1 MAKQAD
7 TGVYQLRNGNWA
19 FRYTLTENGNKKDVR
34 RSKNENGQKLRSM
47 REAIVARYTKNIHF
61 LSIHFWGWTG
71 LHRRKNCH
79 FYATFTGPDRKKE
92 APGGCFLCSFSVFP
106 GYPGTGSF
114 LLESILAQTAGG
126 ADPIRRDLLP
136 GGSGSDAVLGIAYRG
151 IIDVAAGAN
160 ILIHDST
167 FFHSIR
173 SSASA
178 GPRKPCRDGPH
189 RGPSHGRYREWH
201 PDCTALP
208 AWPARTCPEW
218 HRSRRQHASQGSSW
232 CCR

>member
-79 FYATFTGPDRKKE
+79 FYATFPLSGTGGTGKKE
-92 APGGCFLCSFSVFP
+92 EREFP
-106 GYPGTGSF
+106 SPLSKGRCWRGLLTSRSSGS
-114 LLESILAQTAGG
+114 
-126 ADPIRRDLLP
+126 ADPRR
-136 GGSGSDAVLGIAYRG
+136 
-151 IIDVAAGAN
+151 
-160 ILIHDST
+160 
-167 FFHSIR
+167 
-173 SSASA
+173 
-178 GPRKPCRDGPH
+178 PCRDKDH
-189 RGPSHGRYREWH
+189 SFSN
-201 PDCTALP
+201 ASLP
-208 AWPARTCPEW
+208 RPQVGQTQSAGTF
-218 HRSRRQHASQGSSW
+218 SQGVPGAMPFSGSPTAGS
-232 CCR
+232 

>member
-92 APGGCFLCSFSVFP
+92 APRGCFLCSFSVFP
-106 GYPGTGSF
+106 GYSRKRIIPSRMRPCP
-114 LLESILAQTAGG
+114 
-126 ADPIRRDLLP
+126 DRRWGRP
-136 GGSGSDAVLGIAYRG
+136 
-151 IIDVAAGAN
+151 N
-160 ILIHDST
+160 
-167 FFHSIR
+167 
-173 SSASA
+173 
-178 GPRKPCRDGPH
+178 PQ
-189 RGPSHGRYREWH
+189 GPSPRGFRGRCRSR
-201 PDCTALP
+201 DRLP
-208 AWPARTCPEW
+208 RD
-218 HRSRRQHASQGSSW
+218 HRRSRRGKHTYP
-232 CCR
+232 

>member
-92 APGGCFLCSFSVFP
+92 APRGCFLLSLSVFP
-106 GYPGTGSF
+106 EKDHSFSNASLPRPQVGQTQSAGTFSQGVPGATPFSGSP
-114 LLESILAQTAGG
+114 TAG
-126 ADPIRRDLLP
+126 
-136 GGSGSDAVLGIAYRG
+136 S
-151 IIDVAAGAN
+151 
-160 ILIHDST
+160 
-167 FFHSIR
+167 
-173 SSASA
+173 
-178 GPRKPCRDGPH
+178 
-189 RGPSHGRYREWH
+189 
-201 PDCTALP
+201 
-208 AWPARTCPEW
+208 
-218 HRSRRQHASQGSSW
+218 
-232 CCR
+232 